1 MSENPFSNFD
11 VYLFDGDGVIYRQN
25 SPLPGAIDFIKLLQS
40 LGKKIYIL
48 TNNSTQTREDY
59 LTKFANLGIKLS
71 LSQILTSAFLT
82 AKYLANKT
90 SNLKIYVV
98 GENGLKQELIA
109 QDLEVVNL
117 KPEYNEERIQ
127 QVRIDDVNCVVTGM
141 DRTLTYIKI
150 ARAMNILRNSQKQIL
165 FIATNADITFPT
177 AEGLI
182 PGGGAMIKLL
192 EELSGRKID
201 AIIGKPQPQ
210 MYLEALELS
219 NCKKSEAI
227 MFGDR
232 IETDILGAK
241 KVGIATCLVM
251 SGVTTNSDLKRL
263 TEDNSPDIIINSLE
277 DAFEAFRN

>member
-1 MSENPFSNFD
+1 M
-11 VYLFDGDGVIYRQN
+11 
-25 SPLPGAIDFIKLLQS
+25 LQS

-71 LSQILTSAFLT
+71 LNQILTSAFLT

-117 KPEYNEERIQ
+117 KPEHNEERIQ
-127 QVRIDDVNCVVTGM
+127 QVKIDDVNCVVTGM
-141 DRTLTYIKI
+141 DRTLTYIKL
-150 ARAMNILRNSQKQIL
+150 ARAMNILRDSQKQVL

-201 AIIGKPQPQ
+201 AIIGKPQSR
-210 MYLEALELS
+210 MYIEALELS
-219 NCKKSEAI
+219 NCKKGEAI

-241 KVGIATCLVM
+241 KVGIATCLVL
-251 SGVTTNSDLKRL
+251 SGVTTNDDLKRL
-263 TEDNSPDIIINSLE
+263 TEDNSPDIIINNLE